1 MSPRARAW
9 LRLVVAA
16 LVLAAASACTVPTN
30 EQPVELGG
38 TLPSGLLNTTTTA
51 SQAPTDASATE
62 VPVYFLSSRD
72 GTTTLVEAQRSVDE
86 AAGVQGILVSLFSEP
101 PREDVPA
108 ESGLSSAIPE
118 SATLLSAN
126 RAVGNPEQL
135 VVDVRGLFGAIQGD
149 ALRDALAQIVWTAT
163 ERGNG
168 IESVVF
174 RNDGEPVQALIDDL
188 ESTADPVVKGDY
200 ARSS

>member
-1 MSPRARAW
+1 MSSRARAW
-9 LRLVVAA
+9 LRLLVAA
-16 LVLAAASACTVPTN
+16 VVLVAASACTVPTN

-38 TLPSGLLNTTTTA
+38 TLPSGLLNTTTAPT
-51 SQAPTDASATE
+51 APTDASATE

-72 GTTTLVEAQRSVDE
+72 GTTTLVEAIRSVDE
-86 AAGVQGILVSLFSEP
+86 AAGVQGILVSLFSQP

>member
-1 MSPRARAW
+1 MTRPSRAGRA
-9 LRLVVAA
+9 LMLAA
-16 LVLAAASACTVPTN
+16 LSLGLAAGCTVPSN
-30 EQPVELGG
+30 EQPVELSG

-51 SQAPTDASATE
+51 ATTPSDVSTTE
-62 VPVYFLSSRD
+62 VEVYFLASSD
-72 GTTTLVEAQRSVDE
+72 GTTILTSVPRFVDE
-86 AAGVQGILVSLFSEP
+86 AAGVQGVLANLFTQR

-126 RAVGNPEQL
+126 RAVGTPEQL
-135 VVDVRGLFGAIQGD
+135 VVDVRGLFGSIQGD

-163 ERGNG
+163 QRGAG

-174 RNDGEPVQALIDDL
+174 RNDGERVQALIDDL
-188 ESTADPVVKGDY
+188 ESTADPVAKRDY
-200 ARSS
+200 AKES